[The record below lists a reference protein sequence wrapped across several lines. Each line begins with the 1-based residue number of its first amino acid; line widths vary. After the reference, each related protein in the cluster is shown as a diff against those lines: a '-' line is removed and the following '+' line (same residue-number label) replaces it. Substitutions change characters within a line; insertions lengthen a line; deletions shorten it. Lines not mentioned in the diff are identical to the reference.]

1 MILVDTLEFLTEN
14 WDTISLL
21 ITNVIA
27 YFMKS
32 PIKQKNKEVF

>member
-1 MILVDTLEFLTEN
+1 MLNFVFEN

-27 YFMKS
+27 YFLKS
-32 PIKQKNKEVF
+32 PLHKEAR

>member
-1 MILVDTLEFLTEN
+1 MLNFVFEN

-27 YFMKS
+27 YFLRS
-32 PIKQKNKEVF
+32 PIQKES